1 MAKDNNN
8 SNHGQ
13 TNTIVGPNTE
23 LHGNLIVSG
32 AAIIY
37 GTIIGDVKAE
47 GLVRTAQDSLIR
59 GSVTAKEAVIDGELE
74 GSLTVSGKATL
85 GGSARVVGE
94 VKVDVLVIEEGAQF
108 TGKCK
113 MKGAKIT
120 KDSVHSST
128 NSHGRSPAHDE
139 KETEDAT

>member
-1 MAKDNNN
+1 MAKANDSNNQ
-8 SNHGQ
+8 GQ

-23 LHGNLIVSG
+23 LHGNLTVSG

-37 GTIIGDVKAE
+37 GTVIGDVKVE

-59 GSVTAKEAVIDGELE
+59 GSVTAKEAVIDGELD
-74 GSLTVSGKATL
+74 GSLIVSGKATL

-94 VKVDVLVIEEGAQF
+94 VKVDILIIEEGAQF

-120 KDSVHSST
+120 KDSMESS
-128 NSHGRSPAHDE
+128 NNHQGGGQAHDE
-139 KETEDAT
+139 KKTEDAN